1 MSERRFSR
9 PRHVLVEN
17 ILHSLNAAF
26 LEKAQCYFG
35 GGTRTVLDL
44 GEYRESADVD
54 LLCSSREGY
63 RELRSTMRND
73 SLGEIAARGLVLAR
87 EVVADRYGIRTFIE
101 LDGEKIKFEIVNEG
115 RIDLS
120 GSVHPRLRVPCLGEV
135 SCFAEKFLANDDRW
149 NDEAVLSRDAIDLAF
164 MIEGWG
170 AAAAR
175 EGCAVAR
182 GAYGDS
188 VEDSASRGP
197 QIDPQEGLLQ
207 EVRFGAPRHAD
218 RDARLGPEEAR
229 HRKVERRAREV
240 KGLDARCRRKSPY
253 AWGNALSAKSP

>member
-17 ILHSLNAAF
+17 ILRSLNAGF

-35 GGTRTVLDL
+35 GGTRIVLDL
-44 GEYRESADVD
+44 GEYRESADID

-63 RELRSTMRND
+63 RQLRSTLSNN
-73 SLGEIAARGLVLAR
+73 SLGDIAAGRLALAR
-87 EVVADRYGIRTFIE
+87 EVIADRYGIRTF
-101 LDGEKIKFEIVNEG
+101 LDVDGEKIKFEIVNEG

-120 GSVHPRLRVPCLGEV
+120 GSPHPRLRVPCLSIV

-149 NDEAVLSRDAIDLAF
+149 SDEAVLSRDAIDLAF

-170 AAAAR
+170 ATAAR
-175 EGCAVAR
+175 EGCAAAR

-188 VEDSASRGP
+188 VEA
-197 QIDPQEGLLQ
+197 
-207 EVRFGAPRHAD
+207 
-218 RDARLGPEEAR
+218 
-229 HRKVERRAREV
+229 
-240 KGLDARCRRKSPY
+240 
-253 AWGNALSAKSP
+253 SAKAAAGKLIEKKDYLKKCVSGLRVTRTETLTSGLKKLAAGKWTGKRRR

>member
-17 ILHSLNAAF
+17 ILHSLDAAF

-35 GGTRTVLDL
+35 GGTRIVLDL
-44 GEYRESADVD
+44 GEYRESADID

-63 RELRSTMRND
+63 RELRSTVRND
-73 SLGEIAARGLVLAR
+73 SLGEIAAGRLALAR
-87 EVVADRYGIRTFIE
+87 EVVADRYGIRTFIDF
-101 LDGEKIKFEIVNEG
+101 DGEKIKFEIVNEG

-120 GSVHPRLRVPCLGEV
+120 GSRHSRLRVPCLSEV

-149 NDEAVLSRDAIDLAF
+149 NDEAVLSRDVIDLAF

-175 EGCAVAR
+175 EGCAAAR

-188 VEDSASRGP
+188 VEASAQAAARKLMRKK
-197 QIDPQEGLLQ
+197 DYFKKCVAGLRVTPAETLTS
-207 EVRFGAPRHAD
+207 
-218 RDARLGPEEAR
+218 
-229 HRKVERRAREV
+229 
-240 KGLDARCRRKSPY
+240 GLKKLAAGKWSGRRRK
-253 AWGNALSAKSP
+253 

>member
-26 LEKAQCYFG
+26 LVKAQCYFG
-35 GGTRTVLDL
+35 GGTRIVLDL

-63 RELRSTMRND
+63 RELRSTVRND

-115 RIDLS
+115 RIDL
-120 GSVHPRLRVPCLGEV
+120 
-135 SCFAEKFLANDDRW
+135 
-149 NDEAVLSRDAIDLAF
+149 AF

-188 VEDSASRGP
+188 VEDSAQAAARKLIRKKDYFKKCVSGLRVTRTETLASGLKKLATGRWSGVRG
-197 QIDPQEGLLQ
+197 
-207 EVRFGAPRHAD
+207 R
-218 RDARLGPEEAR
+218 
-229 HRKVERRAREV
+229 
-240 KGLDARCRRKSPY
+240 
-253 AWGNALSAKSP
+253 

>member
-17 ILHSLNAAF
+17 VLHSLNAAF

-35 GGTRTVLDL
+35 GGTRIVLDL

-63 RELRSTMRND
+63 RELRSTVKND
-73 SLGEIAARGLVLAR
+73 SLGEIVAGRLALAR
-87 EVVADRYGIRTFIE
+87 EVVADRYGIRTFVE

-120 GSVHPRLRVPCLGEV
+120 GSPHPRLRVPCLGKV

-175 EGCAVAR
+175 EGFAAAR
-182 GAYGDS
+182 GAYGGS
-188 VEDSASRGP
+188 VEDSAEAAARKLIRKTDYFRKCVSGLRVTRTATLVSGLKKLAAGKWRG
-197 QIDPQEGLLQ
+197 L
-207 EVRFGAPRHAD
+207 
-218 RDARLGPEEAR
+218 
-229 HRKVERRAREV
+229 
-240 KGLDARCRRKSPY
+240 RRK
-253 AWGNALSAKSP
+253 

>member
-9 PRHVLVEN
+9 PRHVLVES

-26 LEKAQCYFG
+26 LGKAQCYFG
-35 GGTRTVLDL
+35 GGTRIVLDL
-44 GEYRESADVD
+44 GEYRESADID

-63 RELRSTMRND
+63 RELRSTVRND
-73 SLGEIAARGLVLAR
+73 SLGEIAAGPLALAR
-87 EVVADRYGIRTFIE
+87 EVIADRYGIRTFID

-115 RIDLS
+115 RIDLF

-164 MIEGWG
+164 MIEEWG

-175 EGCAVAR
+175 EGCAAAR

-188 VEDSASRGP
+188 VEASAKAAARKL
-197 QIDPQEGLLQ
+197 IRKKDYFKKCVAGLRVTRTETLTS
-207 EVRFGAPRHAD
+207 
-218 RDARLGPEEAR
+218 
-229 HRKVERRAREV
+229 
-240 KGLDARCRRKSPY
+240 GLKKLAAGKWSGRRRK
-253 AWGNALSAKSP
+253 